1 MNLAFADLPLV
12 AYAAVFAASM
22 LQAITGIGF
31 GVLAGPVLLVVL
43 ASTSAI
49 QVSIVLSFLIALV
62 LAPKTLPRVDRRLL
76 LHLTAGVCVGTPVG
90 AMAATAMSLETLKL
104 VAAAVVG
111 AMTVVAAGACARL
124 SLFERDTRF
133 RRGLTGAASGALN
146 AALAMPGPPVA
157 AYATAIRI
165 GKDSVRST
173 VLVTFLFA
181 YPVALGAQAAAT
193 GLSPE
198 IWTVAPPLAL
208 PTVLGT
214 IAGAAVAGRVGETAF
229 RWITIAFLL
238 AGVSALAGL

>member
-1 MNLAFADLPLV
+1 MNLAFAELPLV

-62 LAPKTLPRVDRRLL
+62 LAPVTLPRVDRRLL
-76 LHLTAGVCVGTPVG
+76 LHLTVGVCLGTPVG
-90 AMAATAMSLETLKL
+90 AMAAMALSLETLKL
-104 VAAAVVG
+104 VAAV
-111 AMTVVAAGACARL
+111 VVAAMTLVATGVFARFP
-124 SLFERDTRF
+124 LFERDTRF

-165 GKDSVRST
+165 GKNSVRST
-173 VLVTFLFA
+173 TLVVFLFA
-181 YPVALGAQAAAT
+181 YPVALGAQAAAS
-193 GLSPE
+193 GLSTE
-198 IWTVAPPLAL
+198 IWPVVLPLVL

-214 IAGAAVAGRVGETAF
+214 VAGAAVAGRVGETAF
-229 RWITIAFLL
+229 RWMTIAFLL
-238 AGVSALAGL
+238 AGVSALMGL